1 MKGKRKWLMII
12 VILLGVTGYFGYR
25 YWQGPKSEAETLAPA
40 IRTVTVARTTIEQR
54 VNATGPVIPLNDAQ
68 LYFGRAGRIKRLHVT
83 EGQRISAGTLIAE
96 LEADEEELDLL
107 TARRQYET
115 ARLES
120 GPTIVKEREM
130 ALAIIQERLERTR
143 LTAPFSGVVVEL
155 TAGVGEWV
163 ATNNY
168 LVTLIDDSKLYIDAT
183 IDEIDIARVKPG
195 QEAIINLT
203 ALPGRRIR
211 GQVVEV
217 GKLPRS
223 QSDLV
228 LFPVKIQILEP
239 SDDILL
245 GLSAEV
251 NIITNRRENVLVVP
265 VEAVLDYQGKQLVSV
280 VGANGQT
287 TVVEVTTGISDG
299 RVIEITAGLTEGDV
313 VLGSNYE
320 LYRSLNGPAQHGP
333 NMRVNIPGM
342 RVGR

>member
-1 MKGKRKWLMII
+1 MKGKRTWLLVI
-12 VILLGVTGYFGYR
+12 VILVAVAGYFGYQYR
-25 YWQGPKSEAETLAPA
+25 QGRSAEAESKAAPV
-40 IRTVTVARTTIEQR
+40 RTVTVARTTIEQR
-54 VNATGPVIPLNDAQ
+54 VSASGPVVALNDAQ
-68 LYFGRAGRIKRLHVT
+68 LYFGRAGRIKRLHVS
-83 EGQRISAGTLIAE
+83 EGQRIPAGTLIAE

-115 ARLES
+115 ALLEA
-120 GPTIVKEREM
+120 GPTIIKEREM
-130 ALAIIQERLERTR
+130 ALRIVEERLERTR

-155 TAGVGEWV
+155 TAGVGEWIT
-163 ATNNY
+163 TNNY
-168 LVTLIDDSKLYIDAT
+168 LVTLIDDSKLFIDAT

-195 QEAIINLT
+195 QEAVINLV
-203 ALPGRRIR
+203 ALPGKRIR

-228 LFPVKIQILEP
+228 LFPVKIEILNP

-251 NIITNRRENVLVVP
+251 NIITDRRTNVLVVP
-265 VEAVLDYQGKQLVSV
+265 VEAVLDYQGKQLVSK
-280 VGANGQT
+280 VGPDGQT
-287 TVVEVTTGISDG
+287 TVVEVTTGLSDG
-299 RVIEITAGLTEGDV
+299 RVIEITAGLAEGDV
-313 VLGSNYE
+313 ILASNYE